1 MDAATSDS
9 GSGNPPLKRRRIVRK
24 IKGNEGEG
32 TESSDEEKCDAG
44 KRKRPGD
51 SDGELDAAIAASAAD
66 RVKELER
73 ENKRLREERTC
84 KICLDATAAMLFDPC
99 GHLSTCARC
108 SSSLTE
114 CPMCR
119 NRIRKKIKV
128 FM

>member
-1 MDAATSDS
+1 MGMIPIPVPIPRKNGIITPLISTSV
-9 GSGNPPLKRRRIVRK
+9 LIQ
-24 IKGNEGEG
+24 
-32 TESSDEEKCDAG
+32 
-44 KRKRPGD
+44 
-51 SDGELDAAIAASAAD
+51 
-66 RVKELER
+66 
-73 ENKRLREERTC
+73 RLREERTC